1 MAVEVEEAVEPKRVS
16 EVPEVIASEEED
28 KEEAVTQWEA
38 AVLAEEEVL
47 VAEEAVEVPDTKLEV
62 LAEVAFLVK
71 EQEVEEVP
79 VAP

>member
-1 MAVEVEEAVEPKRVS
+1 MAVEVEEAVEPKRAS